1 MCAILKKY
9 RFEVAIFIR
18 TYDVV
23 AVGQAEPH
31 FAARRLDVVVVV
43 AVAAGA
49 VVAGLLDDVGED
61 DINADVRAAVGRDDR
76 RESRPVPLFEIDL
89 ERKKSA
95 LPSELHPFLALT
107 SELHPPLALTSE
119 LHPHQ
124 IILHVQT
131 GPDVA

>member
-43 AVAAGA
+43 VAVAAGA
-49 VVAGLLDDVGED
+49 VVAGRLDDVGED

-107 SELHPPLALTSE
+107 SELHPPSCSN
-119 LHPHQ
+119 
-124 IILHVQT
+124 I
-131 GPDVA
+131 

>member
-43 AVAAGA
+43 VAVAAGA
-49 VVAGLLDDVGED
+49 VVAGRLDDVGED

-76 RESRPVPLFEIDL
+76 REARSVSLFEIDL
-89 ERKKSA
+89 ERKKVLYHLSYI
-95 LPSELHPFLALT
+95 PFLL
-107 SELHPPLALTSE
+107 
-119 LHPHQ
+119 
-124 IILHVQT
+124 
-131 GPDVA
+131 